1 MIVSIILPL
10 IIVFGLASSTII
22 STADNN
28 NDNDGMNTRYI
39 QLSIS
44 LTFFLFSITYSYIT
58 E

>member
-10 IIVFGLASSTII
+10 IIVFGLASSTTIT
-22 STADNN
+22 TAYN
-28 NDNDGMNTRYI
+28 NDDDDGMNTRYI